1 VGYALRFLGMG
12 WYVALCIVIGIIG
25 GLKLDD
31 VVGTQPLFT
40 LLGVLLGTVAAFYG
54 IYKMALP
61 ILKELDTKGNSMTDG
76 GKT

>member
-1 VGYALRFLGMG
+1 MLALRFLGIG
-12 WYVALCIVIGIIG
+12 WYVALCIVVGIIG

-31 VVGTQPLFT
+31 AVGTRPLFT

-54 IYKMALP
+54 IYKLALP
-61 ILKELDTKGNSMTDG
+61 LLKEPDTNGDSMTDG

>member
-1 VGYALRFLGMG
+1 MG

-31 VVGTQPLFT
+31 IAGTRPLFT

-61 ILKELDTKGNSMTDG
+61 LLKEQDTKTDTMTDG